1 MTYDKGNRHIH
12 GWVLSEEQA
21 MNQEGLDQSSWK
33 QIWVEALFIGFEGWE
48 VGLLIFDKPLFR
60 SLLWL
65 ISSPNS
71 LICWLPASSQNL
83 PSSGCYYTQ
92 SYWVLRRRFKGMSLV
107 LCETARS
114 SLTFGSSID
123 VSLSDHILSQ
133 YKELMLGF
141 LSTSWWTQ
149 DWWHVPDIDLCTE
162 KTINKHLNWLIQSCP
177 PCLHQAFWLACC
189 EKLKLFFNLIIPYK
203 INYTAF
209 DGFSTLIT
217 GLVNTRIRVKVSDGS
232 TFVT

>member
-1 MTYDKGNRHIH
+1 MRERARERIR
-12 GWVLSEEQA
+12 E
-21 MNQEGLDQSSWK
+21 NQEWIDALQNEREELDYHFYSEWETSSRNTFS
-33 QIWVEALFIGFEGWE
+33 QF
-48 VGLLIFDKPLFR
+48 LL
-60 SLLWL
+60 LL
-65 ISSPNS
+65 
-71 LICWLPASSQNL
+71 
-83 PSSGCYYTQ
+83 
-92 SYWVLRRRFKGMSLV
+92 
-107 LCETARS
+107 
-114 SLTFGSSID
+114 
-123 VSLSDHILSQ
+123 LSDHILSQ

-162 KTINKHLNWLIQSCP
+162 KTINKHINWLIQSYP

-203 INYTAF
+203 INHTAF

-232 TFVT
+232 TFVTEMKIDWRPWLWIYL

>member
-1 MTYDKGNRHIH
+1 
-12 GWVLSEEQA
+12 

-114 SLTFGSSID
+114 SLTFGSSIASWNLWMLLEMSRFQITSSANTRNLCWA
-123 VSLSDHILSQ
+123 SLALPD
-133 YKELMLGF
+133 ELKIDDMF
-141 LSTSWWTQ
+141 LTLTCALRRRSTNTSI
-149 DWWHVPDIDLCTE
+149 DW
-162 KTINKHLNWLIQSCP
+162 
-177 PCLHQAFWLACC
+177 
-189 EKLKLFFNLIIPYK
+189 FNLALPACIKPSDLP
-203 INYTAF
+203 A
-209 DGFSTLIT
+209 
-217 GLVNTRIRVKVSDGS
+217 VKN
-232 TFVT
+232 

>member
-1 MTYDKGNRHIH
+1 MC
-12 GWVLSEEQA
+12 W
-21 MNQEGLDQSSWK
+21 
-33 QIWVEALFIGFEGWE
+33 F
-48 VGLLIFDKPLFR
+48 
-60 SLLWL
+60 L
-65 ISSPNS
+65 ISPCSGAYSDFISKFTDLLTPS
-71 LICWLPASSQNL
+71 LKPEPAFFRL
-83 PSSGCYYTQ
+83 LLYTIIL
-92 SYWVLRRRFKGMSLV
+92 WVLRRRFKGMSLV

-123 VSLSDHILSQ
+123 VLLSDHILSQ